1 MEPIARGPD
10 GLAELLQAVEAGVPV
25 LRTTALALERL
36 ERDQDR
42 ISGNALSAAILLDPF
57 MTLRVLRF
65 LQTHRTRSQTV
76 DITTMA
82 HAIMMLGQVR
92 FFREFR
98 KLPVLDD
105 TLAPQPAALA
115 RIRSGMSRAR
125 LAALLA
131 RDWAVHRHDMDPE
144 EVMVAALVHDI
155 ADLLAILCWPATE
168 VGWSSSAAAEL
179 RLRLF
184 EHLGLP
190 GLIRDL
196 AQDASEHDA
205 RVLNVRYACD
215 LARHCAHGWFDPAIA
230 ADLANAQ
237 RLLHI
242 SPPEIWERVRR
253 TVLAAAREWMHY
265 GVRPAASFLPLLPD
279 AS

>member
-1 MEPIARGPD
+1 MDPIAGADD
-10 GLAELLQAVEAGVPV
+10 GLTVLLKSVEAGVPV
-25 LRTTALALERL
+25 LRATALELERL

-42 ISGNALSAAILLDPF
+42 ISGNALSAAILRDPF

-65 LQTHRTRSQTV
+65 LQSHRTRSQTA
-76 DITTMA
+76 DITTIA
-82 HAIMMLGQVR
+82 HALMMLGQAR

-98 KLPVLDD
+98 KLPILDV
-105 TLAPQPAALA
+105 TLKPHPDALV
-115 RIRSGMSRAR
+115 RIQAGMSQAR

-131 RDWAVHRHDMDPE
+131 RDWAAHRHDMDPE

-155 ADLLAILCWPATE
+155 TELLTALCWPA
-168 VGWSSSAAAEL
+168 GGSPPIAATAL
-179 RLRLF
+179 RLQLF

-196 AQDASEHDA
+196 AQDGNDQDA

-215 LARHCAHGWFDPAIA
+215 LARHCAQGWFDPAIA
-230 ADLANAQ
+230 MDLEHAQ

-242 SPPEIWERVRR
+242 SAPELWERVRKV
-253 TVLAAAREWMHY
+253 VLAAAREWMHY
-265 GVRPAASFLPLLPD
+265 RVRPAAAYLPLLPD
-279 AS
+279 DSA